1 MIQRLAPFTA
11 LALLFSGCTTDASED
26 PVTGAALEIEQ
37 SATAVTGTYARAG
50 SLIEFA
56 ARTVDDQVAVHLD
69 VNGLAFDVTLDQ
81 LSGTLRHDG
90 HSGTIFIEDRDALTA
105 MAGAL
110 RDKLSL
116 TPDMPMHEQ
125 ILVRAVSFLSEA
137 PPGYTLSPREHAAP
151 IEDVI
156 SDGQG
161 DGTKVPRAGTR
172 IYEDLADGGEAFLGM
187 ADGHGNVI
195 SDPDKV
201 AALEVNQACYQS
213 GEDGILYL
221 TSATSVPKTTTWYR
235 WAEHDCG
242 SHCYAGKSV
251 LAGPGSYKCKGECGP
266 GCYGSGV
273 YSYDCM
279 DHDQCC
285 REGYSCFSSSDSS
298 CGDEY
303 KEADDDFWW
312 GRILWLY

>member
-1 MIQRLAPFTA
+1 MFQRLAPFTA
-11 LALLFSGCTTDASED
+11 LAFLVTGCTTNASDD
-26 PVTGAALEIEQ
+26 PVTEDALEIEQ
-37 SATAVTGTYARAG
+37 TPTGVTGTYARAG
-50 SLIEFA
+50 SLIEFS
-56 ARTVDDQVAVHLD
+56 ARTVGDQVSAHLD
-69 VNGLAFDVTLDQ
+69 VNGLAFDVTLDHQ
-81 LSGTLRHDG
+81 SRMLRHDG
-90 HSGTIFIEDRDALTA
+90 HSGTILVEDREALSA
-105 MAGAL
+105 MATAL

-116 TPDMPMHEQ
+116 THDMPMHEQ

-151 IEDVI
+151 IEDSI
-156 SDGQG
+156 SEGH
-161 DGTKVPRAGTR
+161 GTKVPRAGTR
-172 IYEDLADGGEAFLGM
+172 IYEDLPDGGEAFMGM

-195 SDPDKV
+195 SDPDEV

-221 TSATSVPKTTTWYR
+221 TSYTSVPKTTTWSR

-242 SHCYAGKSV
+242 SHCFAGKSV
-251 LAGPGSYKCKGECGP
+251 TAGPGSYKCKGECGP
-266 GCYGSGV
+266 GCWGSGV
-273 YSYDCM
+273 YSYDCL

-285 REGYSCFSSSDSS
+285 REGYSCYSSSDSS
-298 CGDEY
+298 CGDEF